1 MSISIES
8 TGYHLASKKETN
20 TDLKNDNPDWDVDL
34 IYSKTG
40 VRTRYISSQNETA
53 LSLCIEAAKKLSFDV
68 NDIGAC
74 IFVSQSPDYM
84 LPTSACIAQEKLA
97 LSRDIAAF
105 DINLGCSGFIYAL
118 SVVKG
123 VLSDINKPKA
133 LLLCGDTYT
142 KFIRKNDRTCR
153 PVFSDA
159 GSAILLSKS
168 DKNKIGPFSF
178 GTDGR
183 GFDKLI
189 VRNRASK
196 IESEYDNFIHMNGA
210 EVLLFTMAN
219 VPNGVKALLK
229 EANLSINDI
238 DHFLFHQASTVVL
251 DNIQRKLGIPDE
263 KFPRNNKDIGNTVS
277 ATIPILIKDLE
288 DEGKLK
294 KGQKL
299 LLFGFGVG
307 YSYGGCILEY

>member
-1 MSISIES
+1 MNISLDRIS
-8 TGYHLASKKETN
+8 YQLASKKETLSN
-20 TDLKNDNPDWDVDL
+20 LKIDNPEWDIDSIL
-34 IYSKTG
+34 SKTG
-40 VRTRYISSQNETA
+40 VETRYISEKNETA
-53 LSLCIEAAKKLSFDV
+53 LSLCISAAKKLDF
-68 NDIGAC
+68 NPHDIGAC

-84 LPTSACIAQEKLA
+84 LPTSACIAQEELG
-97 LSRDIAAF
+97 LDRDVAAF

-118 SVVKG
+118 SVAKG
-123 VLSDINKPKA
+123 ILSDIEKTNA
-133 LLLCGDTYT
+133 LLLCGDTYS
-142 KFIRKNDRTCR
+142 KFIKKNDRTCR
-153 PVFSDA
+153 PIFSDA
-159 GSAILLSKS
+159 GSAVLLSKS
-168 DKNKIGPFSF
+168 NIKKTGPFNF

-196 IESEYDNFIHMNGA
+196 IENEFDDFIHMNGA

-229 EANLSINDI
+229 KAGLEFEDI
-238 DHFLFHQASTVVL
+238 DYFLFHQASTIVL
-251 DNIQRKLGIPDE
+251 DNIQRKLNIPEE
-263 KFPRNNKDIGNTVS
+263 KLPRNNRNIGNTVS
-277 ATIPILIKDLE
+277 ATIPILMKDLE

>member
-1 MSISIES
+1 MNISLDSIS
-8 TGYHLASKKETN
+8 YHLASKKETI
-20 TDLKNDNPDWDVDL
+20 TDLKDDNPDWDVDL

-40 VRTRYISSQNETA
+40 VETRYVSSPNETA
-53 LSLCIEAAKKLSFDV
+53 LSLCIDAAKKLEFDP

-84 LPTSACIAQEKLA
+84 LPTSACIAQEKLG
-97 LSRDIAAF
+97 LNRDTAAF

-118 SVVKG
+118 SVAKG
-123 VLSDINKPKA
+123 ILSDIDQSKA

-142 KFIRKNDRTCR
+142 KFINKNDRTCR
-153 PVFSDA
+153 PIFSDA

-168 DKNKIGPFSF
+168 DKIKTGPFNF

-196 IESEYDNFIHMNGA
+196 IESDYDNFIHMNGA

-229 EANLSINDI
+229 KADLKSEDI
-238 DHFLFHQASTVVL
+238 DYFLFHQASAVVL
-251 DNIQRKLGIPDE
+251 DNIQRKLNIPDE

-277 ATIPILIKDLE
+277 ATIPILMKDLE
-288 DEGKLK
+288 DDGRLK

>member
-1 MSISIES
+1 MNISLDRFS
-8 TGYHLASKKETN
+8 YQLASKKETLSN
-20 TDLKNDNPDWDVDL
+20 LKIDNPEWDVDSIL
-34 IYSKTG
+34 SKTG
-40 VRTRYISSQNETA
+40 VETRYISEKNETA
-53 LSLCIEAAKKLSFDV
+53 LSLCISAAKKLDF
-68 NDIGAC
+68 NPHDIGAC

-84 LPTSACIAQEKLA
+84 LPTSACIAQEELG
-97 LSRDIAAF
+97 LDRDIAAF

-123 VLSDINKPKA
+123 ILSDIEKPNA
-133 LLLCGDTYT
+133 LLLCGDTYS
-142 KFIRKNDRTCR
+142 KFIKKNDRTCR
-153 PVFSDA
+153 PIFSDA
-159 GSAILLSKS
+159 GSAVLLSKS
-168 DKNKIGPFSF
+168 NSKKTGPFNF

-196 IESEYDNFIHMNGA
+196 IENEFDDFIHMNGA

-229 EANLSINDI
+229 KAGLEFEDI
-238 DHFLFHQASTVVL
+238 DYFIFHQASAIVL
-251 DNIQRKLGIPDE
+251 DNIQRKLNIPDE
-263 KFPRNNKDIGNTVS
+263 KLPRNNRDIGNTVS
-277 ATIPILIKDLE
+277 ATIPILMKDLE

>member
-1 MSISIES
+1 
-8 TGYHLASKKETN
+8 
-20 TDLKNDNPDWDVDL
+20 
-34 IYSKTG
+34 
-40 VRTRYISSQNETA
+40 
-53 LSLCIEAAKKLSFDV
+53 
-68 NDIGAC
+68 
-74 IFVSQSPDYM
+74 
-84 LPTSACIAQEKLA
+84 
-97 LSRDIAAF
+97 
-105 DINLGCSGFIYAL
+105 
-118 SVVKG
+118 
-123 VLSDINKPKA
+123 
-133 LLLCGDTYT
+133 
-142 KFIRKNDRTCR
+142 
-153 PVFSDA
+153 
-159 GSAILLSKS
+159 
-168 DKNKIGPFSF
+168 
-178 GTDGR
+178 
-183 GFDKLI
+183 
-189 VRNRASK
+189 
-196 IESEYDNFIHMNGA
+196 MNGA

>member
-1 MSISIES
+1 MNISLDRIS
-8 TGYHLASKKETN
+8 YQLASKKETLS
-20 TDLKNDNPDWDVDL
+20 DLKIDNPEWDIDSIL
-34 IYSKTG
+34 SKTG
-40 VRTRYISSQNETA
+40 VETRYISEKNETA
-53 LSLCIEAAKKLSFDV
+53 LSLCISAAKKLDF
-68 NDIGAC
+68 NPHDIGAC

-84 LPTSACIAQEKLA
+84 LPTSACIAQEELG
-97 LSRDIAAF
+97 LDRDVAAF

-118 SVVKG
+118 SVAKG
-123 VLSDINKPKA
+123 ILSDIEKPNA
-133 LLLCGDTYT
+133 LLLCGDTYS
-142 KFIRKNDRTCR
+142 KFIKKNDRTCR
-153 PVFSDA
+153 PIFSDA
-159 GSAILLSKS
+159 GSAVLLSKS
-168 DKNKIGPFSF
+168 NSKKTGPFNF

-196 IESEYDNFIHMNGA
+196 IENEFDNFIHMNGA

-229 EANLSINDI
+229 KAGLEFEDI
-238 DHFLFHQASTVVL
+238 DYFLFHQASTIVL
-251 DNIQRKLGIPDE
+251 DNIQRKLNIPEE
-263 KFPRNNKDIGNTVS
+263 KLPRNNRNIGNTVS
-277 ATIPILIKDLE
+277 ATIPILMKDLE

>member
-1 MSISIES
+1 MNISLDRIS
-8 TGYHLASKKETN
+8 YQLASKKETLSN
-20 TDLKNDNPDWDVDL
+20 LKIDNPEWDIDSIL
-34 IYSKTG
+34 SKTG
-40 VRTRYISSQNETA
+40 VETRYISEKNETA
-53 LSLCIEAAKKLSFDV
+53 LSLCISAAKKLDF
-68 NDIGAC
+68 NPHDIGAC

-84 LPTSACIAQEKLA
+84 LPTSACIAQEELG
-97 LSRDIAAF
+97 LDRDVAAF

-118 SVVKG
+118 SVAKG
-123 VLSDINKPKA
+123 ILSDIEKTSA
-133 LLLCGDTYT
+133 LLLCGDTYS
-142 KFIRKNDRTCR
+142 KFIKKNDRTCR
-153 PVFSDA
+153 PIFSDA
-159 GSAILLSKS
+159 GSAVLLSKS
-168 DKNKIGPFSF
+168 NIKKTGPFNF

-196 IESEYDNFIHMNGA
+196 IENEFDDFIHMNGA

-229 EANLSINDI
+229 KAGLEFEDI
-238 DHFLFHQASTVVL
+238 DYFLFHQASTIVL
-251 DNIQRKLGIPDE
+251 DNIQRKLNIPEE
-263 KFPRNNKDIGNTVS
+263 KLPRNNRNIGNTVS
-277 ATIPILIKDLE
+277 ATIPILMKDLE